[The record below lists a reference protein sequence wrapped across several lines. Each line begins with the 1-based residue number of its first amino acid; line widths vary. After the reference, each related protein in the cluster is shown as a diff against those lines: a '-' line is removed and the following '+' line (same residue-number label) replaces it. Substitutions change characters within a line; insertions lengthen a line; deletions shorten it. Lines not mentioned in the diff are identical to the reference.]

1 MKQKQTILSSL
12 KNASKGVRYFF
23 LHERNGKIQLV
34 AAILTI
40 VTAVGLGVN
49 VTEWLVILIC
59 ISLVIGAEMMNSAL
73 ERLCDVVQEDYH
85 PQIKI
90 IKDVAAAAVLLFAMF
105 SAAIGC
111 FIFLRKIL
119 N

>member
-90 IKDVAAAAVLLFAMF
+90 IKDVAAAAVLLFAVF
-105 SAAIGC
+105 SVAIGC
-111 FIFLRKIL
+111 FIFLNKF
-119 N
+119 